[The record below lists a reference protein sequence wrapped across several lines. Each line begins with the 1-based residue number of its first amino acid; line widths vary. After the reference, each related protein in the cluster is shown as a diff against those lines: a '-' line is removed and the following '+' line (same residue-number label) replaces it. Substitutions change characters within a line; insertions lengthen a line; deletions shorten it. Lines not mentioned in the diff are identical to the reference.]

1 MSNSKETKNLQAIED
16 SMLDD
21 VAGGVNLIMDPDKVK
36 TEIALDSTSDN
47 PEDYDLDSG
56 EMTIKGTFRKIEG
69 EETEFVVTKAKLRP
83 RLKERKNASN

>member
-21 VAGGVNLIMDPDKVK
+21 ISGGANIIMDPDKVK
-36 TEIALDSTSDN
+36 MEVVLDSTSDN

-56 EMTIKGTFRKIEG
+56 EMTVKGTFRKIEG
-69 EETEFVVTKAKLRP
+69 NDTEFIVTKAKLRP